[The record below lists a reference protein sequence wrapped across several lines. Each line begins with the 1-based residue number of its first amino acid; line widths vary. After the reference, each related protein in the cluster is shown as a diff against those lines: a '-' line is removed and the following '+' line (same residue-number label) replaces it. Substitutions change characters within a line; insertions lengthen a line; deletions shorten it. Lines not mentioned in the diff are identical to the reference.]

1 MQICSEDL
9 NIPDR
14 GFQKLHIIAKSFDMD
29 LSILRPVQNSRIN
42 MIALTCKT
50 DILRSKVLIIG
61 IRVRSLSDHFIDQR
75 KVLFFF
81 HLFVLF
87 TSFIYIV
94 WMSLCY
100 HQTFW
105 LYTPNNSQIKRFV
118 FMQNIQQKK
127 DLDDVFVPTSSK
139 SFLFYIIFSS
149 ITFSI
154 RLFTSS
160 ASSVVCIS
168 LYSS

>member
-61 IRVRSLSDHFIDQR
+61 IREMSLRNHRRSLSEYLPVSGSVYRLSVYLQPFSHFSQDMCI
-75 KVLFFF
+75 LFRN
-81 HLFVLF
+81 
-87 TSFIYIV
+87 
-94 WMSLCY
+94 C
-100 HQTFW
+100 
-105 LYTPNNSQIKRFV
+105 
-118 FMQNIQQKK
+118 
-127 DLDDVFVPTSSK
+127 
-139 SFLFYIIFSS
+139 
-149 ITFSI
+149 SI
-154 RLFTSS
+154 RLRSDIKKKCTIF
-160 ASSVVCIS
+160 ADYIDQIQHYIGRLLIIIS
-168 LYSS
+168 NGIAPGVLSYRRIILPQIRRDMV